1 MEITWKEIETASNEI
16 NYIDLKGKQYAEV
29 KERVIAFRKIFPLG
43 RIVTDMIQYTKDE
56 IIFKATAYEIDD
68 KVLAT
73 GYAREKTNK
82 DPGAH
87 CISKISE
94 TPVVW

>member
-1 MEITWKEIETASNEI
+1 MSTTLTRAPPGWSTELSTIQLLPSVM
-16 NYIDLKGKQYAEV
+16 L
-29 KERVIAFRKIFPLG
+29 
-43 RIVTDMIQYTKDE
+43 IQYTAHIVPMRLRNKRYQG
-56 IIFKATAYEIDD
+56 A
-68 KVLAT
+68 
-73 GYAREKTNK
+73 GGQQAREKTNK